1 MARTLWQNGP
11 SHSET
16 EFEYRLEWFTTQAE
30 EAGFTPADTSAV
42 ADAVKAVIT
51 SRADFITERGMAA
64 VGPLMGM
71 VMAELGGSADGAL
84 VSQILR
90 EKISEILKD

>member
-1 MARTLWQNGP
+1 
-11 SHSET
+11 
-16 EFEYRLEWFTTQAE
+16 
-30 EAGFTPADTSAV
+30 
-42 ADAVKAVIT
+42 
-51 SRADFITERGMAA
+51 
-64 VGPLMGM
+64 MGM